1 MVNEAL
7 ELTEKEEE
15 TSEDDG
21 QDRGGKAF
29 CPTLGQRGTLSDGHH
44 YKGSLPSRLKGKN
57 SLGSDPNT

>member
-7 ELTEKEEE
+7 ELTEKEE
-15 TSEDDG
+15 TSEDG

-29 CPTLGQRGTLSDGHH
+29 CPTLGQRGTLSVGHH
-44 YKGSLPSRLKGKN
+44 YNKGSLPSRLKGKN